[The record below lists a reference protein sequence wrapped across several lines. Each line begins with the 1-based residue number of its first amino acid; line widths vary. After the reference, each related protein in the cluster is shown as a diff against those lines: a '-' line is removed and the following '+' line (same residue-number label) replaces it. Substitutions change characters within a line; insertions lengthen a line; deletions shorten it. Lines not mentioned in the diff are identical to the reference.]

1 MTKILITILLI
12 VGSFSLADAK
22 PRKNHL
28 TISIEDK
35 DQYSEEFVTELDTK
49 FEDLYTSIDLEDNLL
64 ILDKR
69 DTMYFPEEPV
79 MEEIYTLKA
88 SNKMWISELTVE
100 RINQTSIKFNVA
112 FTDRL
117 GYKIAEKGI
126 ATLSPSFILG
136 SESDDINGEVYYL
149 VYVHRDG
156 NRNIAIRL
164 GIEKGTENLLIGR
177 IQIAGIERCSIIE
190 TDRLPVYKE
199 VTEK

>member
-12 VGSFSLADAK
+12 VSAFSLVDAK
-22 PRKNHL
+22 PNKNNL
-28 TISIEDK
+28 NISIEDRE
-35 DQYSEEFVTELDTK
+35 QYSEEFINELDSK
-49 FEDLYTSIDLEDNLL
+49 FESLYKSIDLEDNLL

-69 DTMYFPEEPV
+69 DTIYFPEKPK

-88 SNKMWISELTVE
+88 NNKMWLSELTVE
-100 RINQTSIKFNVA
+100 RVNQTSIKFNVA

-117 GYKIAEKGI
+117 GYKIAEKGV
-126 ATLSPSFILG
+126 ATLSPSFILANK
-136 SESDDINGEVYYL
+136 SDDINGEVYYL

-164 GIEKGTENLLIGR
+164 GIEEGTDNLLIGR
-177 IQIAGIERCSIIE
+177 IQIAGIDRCSIIE
-190 TDRLPVYKE
+190 TDKLPVYKE

>member
-12 VGSFSLADAK
+12 VSSFSFVEAK
-22 PRKNHL
+22 PNKNNL

-35 DQYSEEFVTELDTK
+35 DQYSEEFIKELDTK
-49 FEDLYTSIDLEDNLL
+49 FESLYKNIDLEDNLL

-69 DTMYFPEEPV
+69 DTMYFPEEPL

-88 SNKMWISELTVE
+88 NNKMWLSELTVE

-136 SESDDINGEVYYL
+136 SDSDDINGEVYYL

-156 NRNIAIRL
+156 NRNISIRL
-164 GIEKGTENLLIGR
+164 GVEKGSVNLLIGR

-190 TDRLPVYKE
+190 TDRLPLYKE
-199 VTEK
+199 VTVK